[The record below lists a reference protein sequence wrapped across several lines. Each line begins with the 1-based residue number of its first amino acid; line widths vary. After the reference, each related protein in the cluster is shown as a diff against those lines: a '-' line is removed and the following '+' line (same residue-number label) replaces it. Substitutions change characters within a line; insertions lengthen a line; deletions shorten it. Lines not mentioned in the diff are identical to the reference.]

1 MHALT
6 GFAIGLAAGG
16 VLGVLAM
23 ALIIGRTR

>member
-6 GFAIGLAAGG
+6 GFAIGLAAGA

-23 ALIIGRTR
+23 ALIVGGTR

>member
-6 GFAIGLAAGG
+6 GFAIGLATGA

-23 ALIIGRTR
+23 ALIVGGTR

>member
-16 VLGVLAM
+16 VLGAM
-23 ALIIGRTR
+23 AVALIIGGTR